1 VTSNTT
7 TNNGKKNVSVLG
19 LAPIQPQSPGNSV
32 LGLGSLA
39 PINPPQY
46 PANRAITKRER
57 QIIDTFHEEVLV
69 IDATEAKAEFGMY
82 KLGQMHQRASD
93 LFVDTVSFMLQNK
106 EETRGTEV
114 EPYVAEFTLRQI
126 QMYASHIL
134 GTLEV
139 AGTRIG
145 EEVHRSLHLPSEQKG
160 FWARVLGR

>member
-1 VTSNTT
+1 MNNS
-7 TNNGKKNVSVLG
+7 NGKKNVSVLG
-19 LAPIQPQSPGNSV
+19 LTPMQPQSTSS
-32 LGLGSLA
+32 LGLAPLG

-57 QIIDTFHEEVLV
+57 QILDTFHEEVLV

-82 KLGQMHQRASD
+82 KISQMQERASD
-93 LFVDTVSFMLQNK
+93 LFGDTVSFMLQNK
-106 EETRGTEV
+106 EEVKGTEA

-126 QMYASHIL
+126 QMYARHML

-145 EEVHRSLHLPSEQKG
+145 EEVHRSLSLPPEVKG
-160 FWARVLGR
+160 FWARVLGK